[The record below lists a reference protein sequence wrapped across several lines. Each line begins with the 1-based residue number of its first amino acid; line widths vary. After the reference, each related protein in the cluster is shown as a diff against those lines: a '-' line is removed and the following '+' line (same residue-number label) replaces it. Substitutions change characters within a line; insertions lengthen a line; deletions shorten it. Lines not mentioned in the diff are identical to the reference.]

1 MKPKTIIILF
11 LLLVFI
17 IILFQNLNTYP
28 IQLLFW
34 KFNVSRI
41 ILFPA
46 ILLLGILIGFIM
58 GKKRKKNVKEDSSD

>member
-46 ILLLGILIGFIM
+46 ILLLGILIGLIM